1 MEPFEELYFLS
12 TRVCFIRFDLMV
24 ALRDSNYKI
33 NANICSVSQ
42 GTVPSKRDVPGR
54 EAEAEVGVGLEL
66 GCVFL
71 ACVYL
76 YVVVLGNSSSRNS

>member
-1 MEPFEELYFLS
+1 
-12 TRVCFIRFDLMV
+12 MV

-54 EAEAEVGVGLEL
+54 ETEAELGVGLDWFA
-66 GCVFL
+66 CSY
-71 ACVYL
+71 CVYL
-76 YVVVLGNSSSRNS
+76 YVVSVG

>member
-1 MEPFEELYFLS
+1 
-12 TRVCFIRFDLMV
+12 MV

-54 EAEAEVGVGLEL
+54 ETEAEVGVGLDWVACSQ
-66 GCVFL
+66 CVSLCCFCWVIRVVETLDGL
-71 ACVYL
+71 AYSCT
-76 YVVVLGNSSSRNS
+76 

>member
-42 GTVPSKRDVPGR
+42 GTVPSKGMCRG
-54 EAEAEVGVGLEL
+54 GKQKLKLEL
-66 GCVFL
+66 GWIGLRVL
-71 ACVYL
+71 SVYL
-76 YVVVLGNSSSRNS
+76 YVVSVG

>member
-42 GTVPSKRDVPGR
+42 GTVPSKRDMPGR
-54 EAEAEVGVGLEL
+54 ETEAEVGVGLEL

-71 ACVYL
+71 VCISLCCCV
-76 YVVVLGNSSSRNS
+76 G

>member
-1 MEPFEELYFLS
+1 MEAFEELYFLS

-54 EAEAEVGVGLEL
+54 ETEAEVGVGLDWVA
-66 GCVFL
+66 CSN
-71 ACVYL
+71 CVYL
-76 YVVVLGNSSSRNS
+76 YVVSVG